1 MEELV
6 IKISNLIKSFESK
19 EILSIQDLSV
29 YQGDRIGIIGPN
41 GHGKSTLLK
50 LIANQIEPD
59 AGKIQVNT
67 DISFYEQVSKNK
79 INNFL
84 ENTDWEMLSHFNV
97 PDNKLTHLSGGE
109 FNKVRIVQTL
119 SRYSMGL
126 LLDEPTTHLDKSSID
141 YLIEEL
147 SYFYGTL
154 LFVSHDRYF
163 LNKLAEKIWYVENG
177 TVTEYK
183 GNYDQFLIQRQNE
196 KISQENSYEQ
206 YQQTKKKLESSILK
220 GKNQAVKMDKVSE
233 KQKNRHI
240 KPSRLSATKQK
251 DTIQKAA
258 NKKVKS
264 IENRLSK
271 LKNVEKPQT
280 DNEIKFPKVDV
291 LEIHNEYP
299 IIGEKVNLCLGNK
312 KILEEANFEFK
323 RNSIIALTG
332 ENGSGKTTLLNYILA
347 KKSGIIISPKV
358 VFSYYQQMSYE
369 FTNHT
374 TLLNYLM
381 SLTDYSESIVRSIL
395 FRLGFEGN
403 DVTKQ
408 LSVLSGGEATRM
420 AIAQTFLMPSNVLL
434 LDEPTNFIDL
444 KTMNTLE
451 ELMKSYR
458 GTIVFVS
465 HDEEFIRNVAS
476 DVYEIRE
483 KKLKK
488 VK

>member
-19 EILSIQDLSV
+19 EILSIQNLSV

-59 AGKIQVNT
+59 IGKIQVNT

-79 INNFL
+79 INNFS
-84 ENTDWEMLSHFNV
+84 ENTDWEMLSHFDV
-97 PDNKLTHLSGGE
+97 PNNNLAQLSGGE
-109 FNKVRIVQTL
+109 FNKVRIVQAL

-147 SYFYGTL
+147 NYFYGTL

-206 YQQTKKKLESSILK
+206 YQQTKKKLESSISK
-220 GKNQAVKMDKVSE
+220 GKNQAVKMDKVSD

-280 DNEIKFPKVDV
+280 GNEIKFPKVDV

-299 IIGEKVNLCLGNK
+299 IIGEKVDLWLGDK

-332 ENGSGKTTLLNYILA
+332 ENGSGKTTLLNYIFA
-347 KKSGIIISPKV
+347 KSKGIIISPKV

-369 FTNHT
+369 FMNHA

-408 LSVLSGGEATRM
+408 LSVLSGGEATRI
-420 AIAQTFLMPSNVLL
+420 AIAETFLKPSNVLL

-444 KTMNTLE
+444 KTINALE

-465 HDEEFIRNVAS
+465 HDEEFISNVAT
-476 DVYEIRE
+476 DIYEISE
-483 KKLKK
+483 KKLQKIK
-488 VK
+488 